1 MHPSKT
7 SAAFFFLGCAWSFV
21 VRWACWLEAD
31 HVHVNF
37 ALRCHSVTVQPY
49 PGRTRR
55 TRRAESRESST
66 DDPAPRPAAARARR
80 TRTADAV
87 DLSRASSAHALVAF
101 KFQPKPTGRRSACRF
116 FFSGNRSQTFTVFL
130 PAEYVTTRKL
140 AVPALTS
147 RTASSRAPLSLP
159 PDSSARQTGFA
170 GREVRKNR
178 EAHEA
183 RTSLRPADRA
193 VWRR

>member
-1 MHPSKT
+1 VHPSKT

-66 DDPAPRPAAARARR
+66 DDPAPRPARARR

-159 PDSSARQTGFA
+159 PDSSARQTGYA

>member
-66 DDPAPRPAAARARR
+66 DDPAPRPARARR

-159 PDSSARQTGFA
+159 PDSSARQTGYA

>member
-66 DDPAPRPAAARARR
+66 DDPAPRPARARR

-193 VWRR
+193 V

>member
-66 DDPAPRPAAARARR
+66 DDPHARAPDPDRGR
-80 TRTADAV
+80 PV

>member
-31 HVHVNF
+31 HVRVNF

-66 DDPAPRPAAARARR
+66 DDPAPRPARARR

>member
-1 MHPSKT
+1 M
-7 SAAFFFLGCAWSFV
+7 
-21 VRWACWLEAD
+21 EAD

-66 DDPAPRPAAARARR
+66 DDPAPRPARARR

>member
-1 MHPSKT
+1 MCIHPKRPLR
-7 SAAFFFLGCAWSFV
+7 FSF
-21 VRWACWLEAD
+21 WA
-31 HVHVNF
+31 V
-37 ALRCHSVTVQPY
+37 
-49 PGRTRR
+49 PGRLWYVGRVGWKLIMYMLILHYAVIQLR
-55 TRRAESRESST
+55 YSR
-66 DDPAPRPAAARARR
+66 DQAGPAGPGGQSPERARDPTLR
-80 TRTADAV
+80 GPGSGRRRLT
-87 DLSRASSAHALVAF
+87 LSRASSAHALVAF

-159 PDSSARQTGFA
+159 PDSSARQTGYA

>member
-66 DDPAPRPAAARARR
+66 DDPAPRPARARR

>member
-1 MHPSKT
+1 MVC
-7 SAAFFFLGCAWSFV
+7 GRV
-21 VRWACWLEAD
+21 GRWNMEAD

-37 ALRCHSVTVQPY
+37 ALRCHSVTVQPC

-55 TRRAESRESST
+55 TRRAESRESS
-66 DDPAPRPAAARARR
+66 RPHCAGAGHLRFR
-80 TRTADAV
+80 TPEQLRQRLT
-87 DLSRASSAHALVAF
+87 LSRASSAHALVAS

-116 FFSGNRSQTFTVFL
+116 FFSRKSSQTFTGFL
-130 PAEYVTTRKL
+130 PAESVRTRKL

-159 PDSSARQTGFA
+159 PESSALQTGYA
-170 GREVRKNR
+170 GCEARKNR

-183 RTSLRPADRA
+183 RASLRPADRA
-193 VWRR
+193 VWR

>member
-66 DDPAPRPAAARARR
+66 DDPAPRPARARR

-101 KFQPKPTGRRSACRF
+101 KFQPKPTGRRSACRL

-159 PDSSARQTGFA
+159 PDSSARQTGYA

>member
-66 DDPAPRPAAARARR
+66 DDPAPRPARARR

-159 PDSSARQTGFA
+159 PDSSARQTGYA
-170 GREVRKNR
+170 GCEARKNR

-183 RTSLRPADRA
+183 RASLRPADRA
-193 VWRR
+193 VWR

>member
-66 DDPAPRPAAARARR
+66 DDPAPRPARARR

-159 PDSSARQTGFA
+159 PDSSARQTSYA
-170 GREVRKNR
+170 GHEARKNR

-183 RTSLRPADRA
+183 RTGLRPADRA